1 MLGGWEMPRIRSS
14 VLFLLFA
21 LFAVP
26 ASAQDASHS
35 EVAVNFTGN
44 FQAQAEGFGVTDRA
58 SDTGGALA
66 VYRYH
71 FNKWSAIEVNY
82 SYARFSQSYSP
93 SGGSIT
99 QANAQEFTLAYVNSL
114 GTKPSLRV
122 RPFVEAGTGGVFFS
136 PVAAGSTVSGLTQ
149 DRAALLIGAG
159 ADWRA
164 FRRVSLR
171 LGYRGLVYKAPDFSV
186 PAQGTNATT
195 ILSEPYAGIVI
206 RF

>member
-1 MLGGWEMPRIRSS
+1 MPRIQSS
-14 VLFLLFA
+14 ALFVMFVLFA
-21 LFAVP
+21 LPV
-26 ASAQDASHS
+26 SAQDAGHS

-44 FQAQAEGFGVTDRA
+44 FQAQTKGLGVTDTA
-58 SDTGGALA
+58 SDAGGALA

-82 SYARFSQSYSP
+82 SYARFSQNYSP

-114 GTKPSLRV
+114 GTKPSLRI
-122 RPFVEAGTGGVFFS
+122 RPFVEAGTGGVVFS
-136 PVAAGSTVSGLTQ
+136 PVSAGSTVSGVTE
-149 DRAALLIGAG
+149 DRAVFLMGAG

-164 FRRVSLR
+164 FRRISLR
-171 LGYRGLVYKAPDFSV
+171 LGYRALVYKAPDFAV
-186 PAQGTNATT
+186 PAQMTNATT
-195 ILSEPYAGIVI
+195 IMSEPYVGVVI